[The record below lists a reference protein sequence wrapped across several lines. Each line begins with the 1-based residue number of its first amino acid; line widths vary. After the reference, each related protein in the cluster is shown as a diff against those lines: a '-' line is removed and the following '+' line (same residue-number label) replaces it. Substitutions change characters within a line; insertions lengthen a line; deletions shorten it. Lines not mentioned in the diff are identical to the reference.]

1 MATPIFRTLVLAGA
15 LGLAAC
21 VPTYTL
27 VPSGPH
33 EVAKSGLSVSPSSSW
48 NRIPKGPNDIPLE
61 ESWTKNGPLLDSIS
75 FVGGLPDGQALLV
88 QKKKADQQVP
98 VFRSD
103 MSPNDLVSMAESY
116 YRIRGGV
123 TVFNVTAVEPTPFL
137 GTNAVKFDFD
147 YVGVDELP
155 RKGRCVMGVVDGK
168 LYLMKLEGAASHYFA
183 NATGEFDAMMKTAA
197 LTRM

>member
-1 MATPIFRTLVLAGA
+1 MATRMIRILALVGA

-33 EVAKSGLSVSPSSSW
+33 EVGKTGFSVNPSSAW
-48 NRIPKGPNDIPLE
+48 NKIPKGPNDIPLE

-88 QKKKADQQVP
+88 QKKTADQQVP
-98 VFRSD
+98 VFRAD
-103 MSPNDLVSMAESY
+103 MSPNGLVSMAESY
-116 YRIRGGV
+116 YRIRGGI
-123 TVFNVTAVEPTPFL
+123 TVFNVTAVEPTQFL
-137 GTNAVKFDFD
+137 GANAVKFDFD
-147 YVGVDELP
+147 YVGTDQLP

-168 LYLMKLEGAASHYFA
+168 LYLMKLEGAASHYF
-183 NATGEFDAMMKTAA
+183 NSATGEFDTMAKTAA
-197 LTRM
+197 LART